1 MKVKISAREIRDY
14 PSEVRVKE
22 VAKDLGLRAV
32 AAQVDGQIVDLD
44 HRLEEGDGVRILTFE
59 DPEGKKVFWHST
71 SHIMAQ
77 AVRELFPEVKLGI
90 GPPISQGFYYDFRRR
105 APFSEEELGQI
116 EKRMQE
122 IVKANLP
129 FQREEVSK
137 EEALMVFRGEDFKIQ
152 LIQEIEDER
161 VTLYRQGG
169 YVDLCRGPHLPFTG
183 MVKAFKLLSV
193 AGAYWKGDEKGPVM
207 QRIYG
212 ISFPEQGDLERYLK
226 NLEEAKRRDHRRL
239 GRELDLFS
247 IHEEA
252 GAGLV
257 YWHPKGAVIRNI
269 IEDFWKAEH
278 IKRGYQLVYIPHIA
292 KAHLWRTSGH
302 YDFYR
307 ENMYFLPV
315 EGEEY
320 VLKPM
325 NCPGHIIIYKSRKR
339 SYRDL
344 PIRYAELGTVYRA
357 ERSGVLHGMLRVRGF
372 TQDDAHIF
380 CRLDQLEEEILG
392 VIDLAQ
398 FMLQT
403 FGYQDYQIDLS
414 VRDPQHKEKYAG
426 SDQDW
431 QRAEESLVSALQ
443 KRGLDYRRAE
453 GEAVFYGPKIDI
465 KLLDALGRTWQGST
479 IQFDFNLPQ
488 RFNITYTDRDNSEKK
503 VIMIHRA
510 LLGAMERFIG
520 GLIEFY
526 GGAFPLWLAP
536 VQVVIMPITDSERD
550 YGELI
555 RKRLFEEG
563 IRVELDDRNE
573 KIGHKIRE
581 AELQKVPY
589 MLILGKRETQGGTVA
604 VRQRR
609 KGDLGQLVLDSFCER
624 LKEEIEQKQ
633 IW

>member
-1 MKVKISAREIRDY
+1 MKVKISAKEIGDY
-14 PSEVRVKE
+14 PSGVRVEE

-32 AAQVDGQIVDLD
+32 AAQVDGQIVNLD
-44 HRLEEGDGVRILTFE
+44 YRLQEGEGVRILTFD

-90 GPPISQGFYYDFRRR
+90 GPAIAQGFYYDFGER

-137 EEALMVFRGEDFKIQ
+137 EEALRIFQGEDFKIQ

-169 YVDLCRGPHLPFTG
+169 FVDLCRGPHLPSTG
-183 MVKAFKLLSV
+183 MIEAFKLLSV

-212 ISFPEQGDLERYLK
+212 ISFPAKEDLERHLK
-226 NLEEAKRRDHRRL
+226 NLREAKRRDHRRL

-247 IHEEA
+247 IHEEV

-278 IKRGYQLVYIPHIA
+278 IKRGYWPVYIPHIA

-307 ENMYFLPV
+307 ENMYFLQV

-325 NCPGHIIIYKSRKR
+325 NCPGHIIIYKSKKR

-380 CRLDQLEEEILG
+380 CRPDQLEEEILG

-398 FMLQT
+398 FMLET
-403 FGYQDYQIDLS
+403 FGYRDYEIDLS

-426 SDQDW
+426 GDRDW
-431 QRAEESLVSALQ
+431 ERAEESLVSDLQ
-443 KRGLDYRRAE
+443 KRGLVYRRAE

-488 RFNITYTDRDNSEKK
+488 RFDINYTDRDNSEKK

-536 VQVVIMPITDSERD
+536 VQVVIMPITDSDRD

-589 MLILGKRETQGGTVA
+589 MLILGKREAQEGTVA

-609 KGDLGQLVLDSFCER
+609 KGDLGQFDLSSFCER
-624 LKEEIEQKQ
+624 LQEEIEQKQ

>member
-1 MKVKISAREIRDY
+1 MKVKISAKEIRDY
-14 PSEVRVKE
+14 PPGIKVEE

-32 AAQVDGQIVDLD
+32 AAQVDSQIVDLAY
-44 HRLEEGDGVRILTFE
+44 RLKGGEEVKILTFD
-59 DPEGKKVFWHST
+59 DPEGKKIFWHST

-77 AVRELFPEVKLGI
+77 AVKELFPEVKLGI
-90 GPPISQGFYYDFRRR
+90 GPPIDQGFYYDFGGRT
-105 APFSEEELGQI
+105 PFSPEELEQI
-116 EKRMQE
+116 EKRMLE
-122 IVKANLP
+122 IVQADLP

-137 EEALMVFRGEDFKIQ
+137 GEALKILQGEDFKAQ
-152 LIQEIEDER
+152 LLSEIDGDR

-169 YVDLCRGPHLPFTG
+169 FVDLCRGPHLPSTG

-193 AGAYWKGDEKGPVM
+193 AGAYWKGDEKNAVM

-212 ISFPEQGDLERYLK
+212 ISFPTEEQLSHYLQ

-247 IHEEA
+247 IHEEV

-257 YWHPKGAVIRNI
+257 YWHPKGAVIKNI

-302 YDFYR
+302 YEFYR
-307 ENMYFLPV
+307 ENMYFLQV

-325 NCPGHIIIYKSRKR
+325 NCPGHILIYKSKKR

-357 ERSGVLHGMLRVRGF
+357 ERSGVLRGMLRVRGF

-380 CRLDQLEEEILG
+380 CRPDQLEEEILG

-398 FMLQT
+398 SMLQT
-403 FGYQDYQIDLS
+403 FGYRDYQIDLS

-431 QRAEESLVSALQ
+431 ERAEESLVSALQ
-443 KRGLDYRRAE
+443 RRGLDYRRAE

-465 KLLDALGRTWQGST
+465 KLVDALGRTWQGST
-479 IQFDFNLPQ
+479 IQFDFNLPG
-488 RFNITYTDRDNSEKK
+488 RFNVTYTDRDNSEKE
-503 VIMIHRA
+503 VVMIHRA
-510 LLGAMERFIG
+510 LLGSMERFIG
-520 GLIEFY
+520 GLIELY

-536 VQVVIMPITDSERD
+536 VQVVVMPITDSEKG
-550 YGELI
+550 YAEQVFN
-555 RKRLFEEG
+555 RLHEEG
-563 IRVELDDRNE
+563 IRAELDDRNE

-581 AELQKVPY
+581 AELQKIPY
-589 MLILGKRETQGGTVA
+589 MLILGKREAQGETVA

-609 KGDLGQLVLDSFCER
+609 GGDLGQFDLDSFIGR
-624 LKEEIEQKQ
+624 VREEIEERK

>member
-1 MKVKISAREIRDY
+1 MQVKVTNGEVREY
-14 PSEVRVKE
+14 PSGVKAE
-22 VAKDLGLRAV
+22 TVAQDLGLEAV
-32 AAQVDGQIVDLD
+32 AAQVAGQIVDLNYP
-44 HRLEEGDGVRILTFE
+44 LEEGAEVKILTFA
-59 DPEGKKVFWHST
+59 DLEGKKVFWHST

-77 AVRELFPEVKLGI
+77 AVKELFPEVKLGI
-90 GPPISQGFYYDFRRR
+90 GPAIDRGFYYDFGGR

-116 EKRMQE
+116 ERKMHE
-122 IVKANLP
+122 IVQADYP
-129 FQREEVSK
+129 FQREVVSK
-137 EEALMVFRGEDFKIQ
+137 EEALRVFQGDDFKIQ
-152 LIQEIEDER
+152 LIKEIEDEK
-161 VTLYRQGG
+161 VSLYRQGG
-169 YVDLCRGPHLPFTG
+169 FVDLCRGPHLPSTG
-183 MVKAFKLLSV
+183 LVKAFKLLSV
-193 AGAYWKGDEKGPVM
+193 AGAYWKGDEKNPVM

-212 ISFPEQGDLERYLK
+212 ISFPAGEDLERYLQ
-226 NLEEAKRRDHRRL
+226 NLAEAKRRDHRRL

-247 IHEEA
+247 INEEV

-257 YWHPKGAVIRNI
+257 YWHPKGAVIRSI
-269 IEDFWKAEH
+269 IEDFWRAEH

-307 ENMYFLPV
+307 ENMYFLQV

-325 NCPGHIIIYKSRKR
+325 NCPGHILIYKSKKR

-380 CRLDQLEEEILG
+380 CRPDQLEEEILG

-398 FMLQT
+398 FMLET
-403 FGYQDYQIDLS
+403 FGYRDYKIDLS

-426 SDQDW
+426 GDEDW
-431 QRAEESLVSALQ
+431 ERAEESLVSALQ
-443 KRGLDYRRAE
+443 ERGLTYCRVE

-488 RFNITYTDRDNSEKK
+488 RFGVNYTDRDNSEKK

-526 GGAFPLWLAP
+526 GGAFPPWLAP
-536 VQVVIMPITDSERD
+536 VQVVVMPITDSERD
-550 YGELI
+550 YGEQIL
-555 RKRLFEEG
+555 KRLRGEG
-563 IRVELDDRNE
+563 IRAELDERNE

-589 MLILGKRETQGGTVA
+589 MLILGKREVQGGKVA
-604 VRQRR
+604 VRQRK
-609 KGDLGQLVLDSFCER
+609 KGDLGQFDLSSFLGR
-624 LKEEIEQKQ
+624 LQEEIEQKK

>member
-1 MKVKISAREIRDY
+1 MKVNISAGGMRDY

-44 HRLEEGDGVRILTFE
+44 YRLEEGDGVRILTFD

-90 GPPISQGFYYDFRRR
+90 GPPISQGFYYDFGRR

-122 IVKANLP
+122 IVKANLT

-169 YVDLCRGPHLPFTG
+169 FVDLCRGPHLPFTG
-183 MVKAFKLLSV
+183 MVEAFKLLSV

-380 CRLDQLEEEILG
+380 CRPDQLEEEILG

-479 IQFDFNLPQ
+479 VQFDFNLPQ
-488 RFNITYTDRDNSEKK
+488 RFDINYTDRDNSEKK

-555 RKRLFEEG
+555 LKRLLEEG
-563 IRVELDDRNE
+563 IRVEHDDRNE

-589 MLILGKRETQGGTVA
+589 MLILGKREAQGGTVA

-609 KGDLGQLVLDSFCER
+609 KGDLGQLVLDSFCGR